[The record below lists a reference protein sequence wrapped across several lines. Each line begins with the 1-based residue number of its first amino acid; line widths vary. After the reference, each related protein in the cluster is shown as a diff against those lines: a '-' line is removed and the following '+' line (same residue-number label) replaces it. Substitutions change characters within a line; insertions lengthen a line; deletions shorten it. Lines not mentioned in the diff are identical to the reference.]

1 MIRSKFAFLIVL
13 VLTLLVLGCID
24 EGGIEEVQ
32 DASSATEKAT
42 STPTTTPTPV
52 ASPEKGSYK
61 NPVEIG
67 DVITLSSYGDTFK
80 VSVIDVVR
88 GQKANSAIAAA
99 NMFNEEP
106 ISDYEYCIVKV
117 QLEYVEG
124 DSSTMTSSYDFKAYS
139 DNVELETSF
148 VVMPNDYP
156 ELTTGNIMPGGIK
169 TGWLTYL
176 APQNKE
182 VIISYQP
189 NMFSDNAA
197 YISIG

>member
-1 MIRSKFAFLIVL
+1 MKLTRSKFTFLIVL
-13 VLTLLVLGCID
+13 VLILLVLGCID

-32 DASSATEKAT
+32 DASSTTEKAT
-42 STPTTTPTPV
+42 STPIPD

-67 DVITLSSYGDTFK
+67 DVITLSSYGETFK
-80 VSVIDVVR
+80 VSVIDVIR
-88 GQKANSAIAAA
+88 GQKANSLIAAA

-106 ISDYEYCIVKV
+106 ISGYEYCIVKV
-117 QLEYVEG
+117 QLEYAEG
-124 DSSTMTSSYDFKAYS
+124 DDSTMASDWDFKVYS
-139 DNVELETSF
+139 DNVELETGYAD
-148 VVMPNDYP
+148 MPDNYQ
-156 ELTTGNIMPGGIK
+156 EFTTGNIMPGGIK

-176 APQNKE
+176 VPQNKE

-197 YISIG
+197 YISLGY

>member
-1 MIRSKFAFLIVL
+1 MKLTSSKFTFLIIL
-13 VLTLLVLGCID
+13 ALTLLVLGCID

-32 DASSATEKAT
+32 DASSVTEKAT
-42 STPTTTPTPV
+42 STPTPDAP
-52 ASPEKGSYK
+52 PEIGSYN
-61 NPVEIG
+61 NPAEIG
-67 DVITLSSYGDTFK
+67 DVITLSSFGDTFK

-88 GQKANSAIAAA
+88 GQKANSAIAAE
-99 NMFNEEP
+99 NMFSEEP
-106 ISDYEYCIVKV
+106 ISGYEYCIVKV
-117 QLEYVEG
+117 QLEYFEG
-124 DSSTMTSSYDFKAYS
+124 DDATMTSSYDFKAYS
-139 DNVELETSF
+139 DNVELETGF

-176 APQNKE
+176 VPQNKE

-197 YISIG
+197 YISIGS

>member
-1 MIRSKFAFLIVL
+1 LKLTRSKFTFLIVL

-42 STPTTTPTPV
+42 STPIPV

-61 NPVEIG
+61 NPAEIG

-80 VSVIDVVR
+80 VSVNDVVR
-88 GQKANSAIAAA
+88 GQKANSAIAAE

-106 ISDYEYCIVKV
+106 ISGYEYCIVKV
-117 QLEYVEG
+117 QLEYAEG
-124 DSSTMTSSYDFKAYS
+124 DDSTMTSDWDFKAYS
-139 DNVELETSF
+139 DNVELETGY
-148 VVMPNDYP
+148 VAMPDNYQ
-156 ELTTGNIMPGGIK
+156 EFTTGNIMPGGIK

-176 APQNKE
+176 VPQNKE

-197 YISIG
+197 YISLG